1 MKQQFQY
8 VPDDAVAHL
17 RAGDELLAK
26 AIDRVGPFT
35 LEPRPAK
42 SLFEAL
48 MRSIVYQQLHGKAA
62 STIHGRV
69 IAQLKAHGGATPEA
83 LTKVPDAALRSAGL
97 STNKLRAVRDLAR
110 KCLDG
115 TVPTL
120 REAHRLDDAEL
131 VERLTEVRGIGPWT
145 VPHAAHFLPRPARRS
160 ADGRLRRSAPR
171 SSASTTS
178 ARDPTARG
186 HHSPRA
192 PLAAVSFRRVV
203 VSVALAGYG
212 VVNNGMRGTRVP
224 TRIGIKSRMFSAPLR
239 LQAQIF
245 NLGVQSQLIYRW
257 NFLLRVLV
265 GFVPLL
271 GSVYLW
277 NAVFAGHRSFAGYTF
292 HKHGRLFHHADPD
305 RHGDGAE

>member
-35 LEPRPAK
+35 LEPRPVK

-110 KCLDG
+110 KCRDG

-145 VPHAAHFLPRPARRS
+145 VHMLLIFYLGRPDVLPTGDFAIRAAFK
-160 ADGRLRRSAPR
+160 RLYKKR
-171 SSASTTS
+171 
-178 ARDPTARG
+178 RDPTAEAITR
-186 HHSPRA
+186 HA
-192 PLAAVSFRRVV
+192 RRWQPYR
-203 VSVALAGYG
+203 SVA
-212 VVNNGMRGTRVP
+212 
-224 TRIGIKSRMFSAPLR
+224 S
-239 LQAQIF
+239 
-245 NLGVQSQLIYRW
+245 W
-257 NFLLRVLV
+257 
-265 GFVPLL
+265 
-271 GSVYLW
+271 YLW
-277 NAVFAGHRSFAGYTF
+277 RSLDT
-292 HKHGRLFHHADPD
+292 
-305 RHGDGAE
+305 EW